1 MRQRI
6 KFLQSKEVSDL
17 TLSEVDE
24 LVDGL
29 RNTES
34 KLVYQKEILN
44 KAMQQAVDENDMKLS
59 QSKRLDWAVQSHYLR
74 EIGYF
79 VSMYLHQEEVP
90 EANLT
95 NT

>member
-6 KFLQSKEVSDL
+6 KFLQSKEISDL
-17 TLSEVDE
+17 TLSELDE

-44 KAMQQAVDENDMKLS
+44 KAIQRAVDENDMKLS
-59 QSKRLDWAVQSHYLR
+59 AKFFVQSLIVDSIIEVIYL
-74 EIGYF
+74 
-79 VSMYLHQEEVP
+79 VS
-90 EANLT
+90 
-95 NT
+95 